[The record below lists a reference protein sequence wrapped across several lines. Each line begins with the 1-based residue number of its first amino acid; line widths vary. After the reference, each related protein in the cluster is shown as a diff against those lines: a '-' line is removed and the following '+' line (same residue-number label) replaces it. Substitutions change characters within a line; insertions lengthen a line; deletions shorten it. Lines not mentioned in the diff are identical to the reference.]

1 MFVPVGCA
9 ECGKLFQVER
19 GQLGRPASCP
29 WCQARVLALPVAAQ
43 PRVGPEPL
51 PLPALSV
58 RGANGEENLRASIRS
73 RARIWPWIVVVF
85 IGVFLAAGTFL
96 VQRYRGGAVPPF
108 VMQTFVAPDRSC
120 QATLPGSVEAVAVAA
135 FTPLQTGASLFA
147 AKSWFTRAH
156 GGLGWV
162 DLDPERIKLVRID
175 DLLANV
181 RDELGRWLGAPT
193 IDKEGLVKTGS
204 SDGMEVRYGSDG
216 TRFTARLLAVLD
228 SPQPRIYLV
237 WVGGPQFNP
246 DGELATRVLT
256 SFRVTPAGK

>member
-19 GQLGRPASCP
+19 GQLGRPTSCP

-51 PLPALSV
+51 PLPEPSV
-58 RGANGEENLRASIRS
+58 RGANLRAPSRS
-73 RARIWPWIVVVF
+73 RTRIWPWIVVVF
-85 IGVFLAAGTFL
+85 IGVLLAAGTFL

-120 QATLPGSVEAVAVAA
+120 QATLPGSVEAVAGME

-156 GGLGWV
+156 GGLGWI
-162 DLDPERIKLVRID
+162 DLDPERVKLVRID
-175 DLLANV
+175 DLLATV